1 MKSVLVLFAFFV
13 FTNAQLPEPCDSPKQ
28 WEAKYFAYDRGSVR
42 EEAGT
47 ITYDEVGERI
57 RSVVKEE
64 RNGQVVDAYEI
75 LTLYLKRV
83 EYRYDYDSGQ
93 CTQRPTQY
101 PFRPIGV
108 PANATALGQGYIGAS
123 GIPGAGMLVSSFAGY
138 PREGERFEIIVT
150 ADACI
155 PVTDIFSRREGDRV
169 DERLLDFY
177 DVVAP
182 YPDSSVFEPPAAC
195 Q

>member
-1 MKSVLVLFAFFV
+1 M
-13 FTNAQLPEPCDSPKQ
+13 
-28 WEAKYFAYDRGSVR
+28 
-42 EEAGT
+42 
-47 ITYDEVGERI
+47 
-57 RSVVKEE
+57 VKEE

-75 LTLYLKRV
+75 LTLYLKVSQCFCCFHNLYYHYILLKRV

-138 PREGERFEIIVT
+138 PREGNSWYKSCNMQVLKSCDRF
-150 ADACI
+150 
-155 PVTDIFSRREGDRV
+155 
-169 DERLLDFY
+169 
-177 DVVAP
+177 
-182 YPDSSVFEPPAAC
+182 
-195 Q
+195 